1 MSDAMK
7 EYRQHLVEAQ
17 QKSLESFDKTIL
29 SLSGG
34 ALAISL
40 VFVHDIIGDG
50 EMSGACLLFIAWVC
64 WIVSMVSTLSS
75 FLFSHHALR
84 KAIDQ
89 VDAGAI
95 HTDKR
100 GGRFNLATHV
110 ANVLSLIAFVIGV
123 ILIVI
128 FVSLNLE

>member
-1 MSDAMK
+1 MSDAMD
-7 EYRQHLVEAQ
+7 EYRLHLVEAQ
-17 QKSLESFDKTIL
+17 QKSLEAFDKTIL

-50 EMSGACLLFIAWVC
+50 EIRGSCLLFIAWVC

-75 FLFSHHALR
+75 FLLSHHALR

-89 VDAGAI
+89 VDAGVI
-95 HTDKR
+95 HTNYP
-100 GGRFNLATHV
+100 GGRFNYATHV
-110 ANVLSLIAFVIGV
+110 ANVLSFIAFVIGV

-128 FVSLNLE
+128 FVSWNLE